1 MLRRPTPLGVGTP
14 RNDKSAG
21 IKQERGDEKG
31 FVLVL
36 AIIIMAAMTAIG
48 LAVVTTSTTDMF
60 IARNEVESK
69 NAFYLAQS
77 GMEEALGR
85 MHLRA
90 TNARFVGE
98 NSAQK
103 AYRKLSTMPVAIY
116 GAGFPGTPGN
126 SFSSS
131 VLNVAGLGGTYNV
144 TVDYAREEA
153 GTWSDDGGTFN
164 DDEGHIPGNEVVR
177 YCTGFGFSG
186 TGVPTNCDSGQPVYK
201 VTSTGTTSSGT
212 VATIVAYAASSM
224 LNVLPPGD
232 TILFTEGGI
241 TIGPAANATINGRI
255 ASFSGSVT
263 NCQIAKNCN
272 DRSGDIPGW
281 SPLWTAGGM
290 TDYIG
295 VNITELKNMAD
306 FPSPYDQSGGNVN
319 YSTNGQWG
327 TVCNEGT
334 VNDTTDP
341 AVKSAHDCDNESKI
355 IYIDNAGKT
364 ANLAANSTGRGILV
378 VTGDL
383 DLAGGVLWEG
393 MIYVMGDLS
402 ISGDVTVFGTVMVDG
417 GAASV
422 DGAMSANDVNVNGGF
437 NVFGSTEIADGVGDQ
452 VGAPKILR
460 WHRE

>member
-1 MLRRPTPLGVGTP
+1 
-14 RNDKSAG
+14 
-21 IKQERGDEKG
+21 
-31 FVLVL
+31 
-36 AIIIMAAMTAIG
+36 MAAMTAIG
-48 LAVVTTSTTDMF
+48 LAVVTTSTTDVM
-60 IARNEVESK
+60 IARNEMESK
-69 NAFYLAQS
+69 KAFYLAQS
-77 GMEEALGR
+77 GLEEALGR

-126 SFSSS
+126 SFPSS

-153 GTWSDDGGTFN
+153 GTWSDDGGAFT
-164 DDEGHIPGNEVVR
+164 DTEPHIPGNQVVR

-186 TGVPTNCDSGQPVYK
+186 TGVPTNCDSGQPVYE

-241 TIGPAANATINGRI
+241 SIGAGPLKTINGRV
-255 ASFSGSVT
+255 ASFSVT
-263 NCQIAKNCN
+263 VAGCEIAKNCD

-295 VNITELKNMAD
+295 VNIDELKNMAD
-306 FPSPYDQSGGNVN
+306 YPSPYDQSAANVT
-319 YSTNGQWG
+319 YDTGDGWG
-327 TVCNEGT
+327 TVCSTGT

-355 IYIDNAGKT
+355 IYIDNDVGTMAKLLGG
-364 ANLAANSTGRGILV
+364 NGRGILV
-378 VTGDL
+378 VMGDL
-383 DLAGGVLWEG
+383 DLAGTILWEG
-393 MIYVMGDLS
+393 MIYVMGDLK
-402 ISGDVTVFGTVMVDG
+402 INGNVTVFGTVMVDG
-417 GAASV
+417 ATKSAA
-422 DGAMSANDVNVNGGF
+422 DVEVNGNF
-437 NVFGSTEIADGVGDQ
+437 EVFGSTEIADGVGDQ
-452 VGAPKILR
+452 VGAPKIVR